1 MKTHQ
6 IMGVVW
12 ARWTVGSIA
21 LLLGLNLFGQP
32 VVDLKVPTLQSGT
45 ETYSNVTVYGQTET
59 ELFISHARGLEN
71 IKISSLDEAS
81 LRALGL
87 KTPAE
92 KAAAAAA
99 NSPTGKVMKEVQGA
113 MGQVKDGLAE
123 MNLSLPVAARE
134 PSQSLPLVL
143 ESQTGLIILAIFL
156 AVYLFTCYCLRLIC
170 LNAGTTP
177 GALIWFPVLQVF
189 PLLRAAQMSGW
200 CFLLFLIP
208 IVNLGASLWWCLR
221 IAQACGKGTLT
232 GILLFLPIT
241 GIFAFFYLAFSK
253 GNREEQTGGVRP
265 PRMASA

>member
-1 MKTHQ
+1 
-6 IMGVVW
+6 MGAGW

-21 LLLGLNLFGQP
+21 LWLGLNLFAQP
-32 VVDLKVPTLQSGT
+32 AVDLQVPTIQSGT
-45 ETYSNVTVYGQTET
+45 EVYSNVTVYSQTET
-59 ELFISHARGLEN
+59 ELFISHARGLGN
-71 IKISSLDEAS
+71 IKISSLDETS

-99 NSPTGKVMKEVQGA
+99 NSPHGKVLREVQGA

-123 MNLSLPVAARE
+123 MNITLPVAARE
-134 PSQSLPLVL
+134 PGQNFPLVL
-143 ESQTGLIILAIFL
+143 QSHTGQIILVITVAL
-156 AVYLFTCYCLRLIC
+156 YLFCCYCLRLIC

-177 GALIWFPVLQVF
+177 GALIWFPLLQMF

-200 CFLLFLIP
+200 CILLFLIP
-208 IVNLGASLWWCLR
+208 IVNLGVSLWWCLR
-221 IAQACGKGTLT
+221 IAQACGKSTLT

-253 GNREEQTGGVRP
+253 GNREEEPGGVRP